1 MKSGVLFQDLPEI
14 GLVCN
19 CKIVWLKLMC
29 STLAY
34 YSLGIKL
41 VCIHLH
47 HQVRHLMAKHL
58 SRPFFASDF
67 FFIATAAIYPRRTQ
81 SSLRESLSVLF
92 LSFCLCFF
100 WSSLVNNSFFFSLWN
115 HSNIWRIS
123 FSWAI
128 DSSYFVNLIGFSC
141 GWALHLLC
149 CMAGL
154 YQWEAQNGSE
164 VPFFSPSPSQ
174 SNLDQLHDCYTI
186 YY

>member
-19 CKIVWLKLMC
+19 CKMVWLKLMC

-154 YQWEAQNGSE
+154 YQWEAQNGSK

-174 SNLDQLHDCYTI
+174 SNLDQLHDC
-186 YY
+186 